1 MRYQSFS
8 IKDLGSI
15 PQLKRLGK
23 EVIADIQTVA
33 EIYPF
38 KTNNYVIEQLIDWEK
53 GTDDPIFKL
62 NFPHRD
68 MLVEEHYDKIQWGRR
83 SGDPEV
89 LRHIVREIRL
99 SLNPHPAGQ
108 TLYNIPRDIDGVP
121 IEGLQHK
128 YNRTVLY
135 FPSHA
140 QTCHAYCTFCFRWPQ
155 FVKDL
160 DLKIQAKEIAPLLY
174 YLNNN
179 PGVSEVLITGGDPMV
194 MSPRIFESYI
204 DAILTIDTIKS
215 IRIGTKS
222 LSYWPYKLV
231 TNPERDEMLAVLK
244 KVVDSGRHLAIMAH
258 FNHPVELDTPVVQ
271 EAIMNLKCIG
281 AEIRTQ
287 APLLRNINN
296 KASIWAAMWE
306 KQMQLGCVPYYMF
319 LPRDT
324 GAQHYFAEN
333 LFKAFD
339 IYRNAI
345 KHTPGL
351 CRTVRG
357 PVMSMTTGKVEIL
370 DYEQG
375 VFTLRYIQNR
385 DPELTY
391 KVFQAISLV
400 KQPHW
405 FHDLACFDPR
415 YSDFF
420 EEGVSRKQMIISA

>member
-1 MRYQSFS
+1 MKYKSYS
-8 IKDLGSI
+8 INHLDQI
-15 PQLKRLGK
+15 PQLARLGK
-23 EVIADIQTVA
+23 SITEDIHTVA

-38 KTNNYVIEQLIDWEK
+38 KTNNYVVEELINWDN
-53 GTDDPIFKL
+53 GVDDPMFRL

-68 MLVEEHYDKIQWGRR
+68 MLVEEHYDKIVWAKTKQ
-83 SGDPEV
+83 DPDV
-89 LRHIVREIRL
+89 LRQVVRDIRM

-108 TLYNIPRDIDGVP
+108 TLYNIPRDMDGTP

-128 YNRTVLY
+128 YRTTVLY

-160 DLKIQAKEIAPLLY
+160 DLKIQAKEIEPLIY
-174 YLNNN
+174 YLRTN
-179 PGVSEVLITGGDPMV
+179 PNVNEVLITGGDPMV
-194 MSPRIFESYI
+194 MTPRIFEAYI
-204 DAILTIDTIKS
+204 DAILEVDTIRN

-222 LSYWPYKLV
+222 LSYWPYKFV
-231 TNPERDEMLAVLK
+231 SDPEQPEMLRVLR
-244 KVVDSGRHLAIMAH
+244 KVVEAGKHLAIMAH
-258 FNHPVELDTPVVQ
+258 FNHPVELHTDVVRQ
-271 EAIMNLKCIG
+271 AILNLKSIG

-296 KASIWAAMWE
+296 SAATWAEMWE
-306 KQMQLGCVPYYMF
+306 KQVQLGCVPYYMF

-324 GAQHYFAEN
+324 GAQHYFAESLYN
-333 LFKAFD
+333 AFD
-339 IYRNAI
+339 IYRNAVMY
-345 KHTPGL
+345 TPGL
-351 CRTVRG
+351 CRTARG

-385 DPELTY
+385 NPELTY

-400 KQPHW
+400 RDPRW
-405 FHDLACFDPR
+405 FDDLACFDPR
-415 YSDFF
+415 YSDYFDL
-420 EEGVSRKQMIISA
+420 GVSSKKMMISA

>member
-1 MRYQSFS
+1 MRYKSFS
-8 IKDLGSI
+8 LKDLENI
-15 PQLKRLGK
+15 PQLKSLGK
-23 EVIADIQTVA
+23 EVIDDIQVVA

-38 KTNNYVIEQLIDWEK
+38 KTNNYVVEQLIDWEK
-53 GTDDPIFKL
+53 GIDDPIFRL

-68 MLVEEHYDKIQWGRR
+68 MLLEEHYDKIRWAKKHP
-83 SGDPEV
+83 DPQV
-89 LRHIVREIRL
+89 LKNIVRDIRL

-108 TLYNIPRDIDGVP
+108 TLYNIPRDIDGSP

-128 YNRTVLY
+128 YKTTVLY

-160 DLKIQAKEIAPLLY
+160 DLKIQTKEVEPLIY
-174 YLNNN
+174 YLNAN
-179 PGVSEVLITGGDPMV
+179 PAISEVLITGGDPMV
-194 MSPRIFESYI
+194 MSPRVFESYI
-204 DAILTIDTIKS
+204 DAILSVDTIKN

-222 LSYWPYKLV
+222 LSYWPYKYV
-231 TNPERDEMLAVLK
+231 TDPERDDMLAVLK

-258 FNHPVELDTPVVQ
+258 FNHPVELDPPVVR
-271 EAIMNLKCIG
+271 EAISNLKRIG

-296 KASIWAAMWE
+296 KASLWSAMWE
-306 KQMQLGCVPYYMF
+306 KQVQLGCVPYYMF

-324 GAQHYFAEN
+324 GAQHYFAED
-333 LFKAFD
+333 LFSAFD
-339 IYRNAI
+339 IYRDAI
-345 KHTPGL
+345 KRTPGL

-375 VFTLRYIQNR
+375 MFTLRYLQNR
-385 DPELTY
+385 NPELTF

-400 KQPHW
+400 KRPHW
-405 FHDLACFDPR
+405 FYDLACFDPR

-420 EEGVSRKQMIISA
+420 EEGVSHERLTVTA

>member
-1 MRYQSFS
+1 MRYKAYSL
-8 IKDLGSI
+8 KDLESI
-15 PQLKRLGK
+15 PQLKHLGK
-23 EVIADIQTVA
+23 EIIDDIYTVA

-38 KTNNYVIEQLIDWEK
+38 KTNNYVVEQLIDWKK
-53 GTDDPIFKL
+53 GIDDPIFRL

-68 MLVEEHYDKIQWGRR
+68 MLLDEHYAKLIWGKKN
-83 SGDPEV
+83 GNAEE
-89 LRHIVREIRL
+89 LKHIIREIRL

-108 TLYNIPRDIDGVP
+108 TLYNIPRDAEGEA

-128 YNRTVLY
+128 YKTTVLY

-160 DLKIQAKEIAPLLY
+160 DLKIQAKEIEPLIY
-174 YLNNN
+174 YLERN

-194 MSPRIFESYI
+194 MTPRIFEAYI
-204 DAILTIDTIKS
+204 DAILKVDTIRS

-222 LSYWPYKLV
+222 LSYWPYKFV
-231 TNPERDEMLAVLK
+231 TDPERDDMLNVLK

-258 FNHPVELDTPVVQ
+258 FNHPVELEPPVVR
-271 EAIMNLKCIG
+271 EAILNLKKIG

-296 KASIWAAMWE
+296 KASIWTAMWE
-306 KQMQLGCVPYYMF
+306 KQMQLGCIPYYMF

-324 GAQHYFAEN
+324 GAQHYFAES
-333 LFKAFD
+333 LFTAFD
-339 IYRNAI
+339 IYREAI
-345 KHTPGL
+345 KCTPGL

-385 DPELTY
+385 NPEFTY

-405 FHDLACFDPR
+405 FDDLACFDPK

-420 EEGVSRKQMIISA
+420 EDGISKKKRIISA